1 MRIGIL
7 GGSFNPVHK
16 DHYLLASYIKDVL
29 SLDKFLII
37 PNAMPPHKN
46 TCHISFEDRVKMLSL
61 TSFDRDGFEISDIEN
76 DPSIPHYSYDTLE
89 KLHNLYPHDALF
101 FCMGMDS
108 LAYLDKWHKGL
119 ELIKFSNLVV
129 TGRKGYSYNDINQDV
144 TPFIQNY
151 GLLGKDKLGLCENE
165 LLKLQNHDFINK
177 HYCIILKRCFHNVSS
192 SKIRIEFQDFYQK
205 YANFAKKS
213 EFFEHID
220 DYPCCKQFLDKAV
233 IEYILDN
240 GIYRQ
245 I

>member
-76 DPSIPHYSYDTLE
+76 DPSIPHYSYDT
-89 KLHNLYPHDALF
+89 
-101 FCMGMDS
+101 
-108 LAYLDKWHKGL
+108 
-119 ELIKFSNLVV
+119 NLVV
-129 TGRKGYSYNDINQDV
+129 TGREGYSYDDINHDV
-144 TPFIQNY
+144 IPFIQNY

-192 SKIRIEFQDFYQK
+192 SKIRIEFQNFYQK

-213 EFFEHID
+213 VFFEHIN

-245 I
+245 L